1 MSNRSAIAA
10 RHRLERTRR
19 KRNTIIVVI
28 AGVLVLAGI
37 AWLMAA
43 SAKGQLA
50 AQATEEPAEAAVTD
64 EATAPPVVPMQ
75 WDAPPEMTIDVE
87 KQYFATVTMA
97 DGGEFVIQLYADQAP
112 LTVNNFVFL
121 ARQGYYDGVT
131 FHRVLEGFMAQTGD
145 QTGTGSGGPGYQF
158 DDEPNGLVFDR
169 AGLVAMANSGPNTNG
184 SQFFITFAPTTWLNG
199 DHTIFGEVV
208 EGMDV
213 VEGITLRDPST
224 NPTFAGDA
232 IRTITITEE

>member
-1 MSNRSAIAA
+1 
-10 RHRLERTRR
+10 
-19 KRNTIIVVI
+19 
-28 AGVLVLAGI
+28 VLILAGI

-50 AQATEEPAEAAVTD
+50 AQATDEPAADTAVTD
-64 EATAPPVVPMQ
+64 EAAAPQVTPMQ

-97 DGGEFVIQLYADQAP
+97 NGGEFVIQLYPDQAP

-121 ARQGYYDGVT
+121 ASQGYYNGVT

-145 QTGTGSGGPGYQF
+145 QTGSGSGGPGYQF
-158 DDEPNGLVFDR
+158 DDEPNDLVFDR
-169 AGLVAMANSGPNTNG
+169 AGLVAMANAGPDTNG
-184 SQFFITFAPTTWLNG
+184 SQFFITYAPTEWLNG
-199 DHTIFGEVV
+199 LHTIFGEVV

-213 VEGITLRDPST
+213 VEGLTLRDPST
-224 NPTFAGDA
+224 NPTFDGDVIA
-232 IRTITITEE
+232 TITISEE